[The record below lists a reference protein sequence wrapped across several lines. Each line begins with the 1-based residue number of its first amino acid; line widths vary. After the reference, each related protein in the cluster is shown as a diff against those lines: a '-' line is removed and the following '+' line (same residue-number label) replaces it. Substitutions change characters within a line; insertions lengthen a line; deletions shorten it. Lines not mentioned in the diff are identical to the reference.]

1 MAGSLD
7 KKLFV
12 VTFLALVF
20 GAGIAS
26 WGNLEA
32 DSLESYNRHS
42 LLSGELARELEQRFD
57 KDFSLQQMG
66 LNIWTAFQYKIF
78 KEAKKGLIVGSDGW
92 FFSDEE
98 FISSAEGEQALE
110 NNIEFITQAS
120 RQLASRGVALVV
132 VLLPSKARVLEN
144 RTGRHKPSTLHSET
158 YSRVI
163 DSLQKKS
170 ILTVD
175 GLGSFQGHLQPESL
189 YLRTDTHWTA
199 AGAALMAATTAE
211 LFYKQF
217 PQRALSPKAF
227 ITESVGNQLLEGDL
241 LEFLPLS
248 PLFDQLMPE
257 EEQIELYQTYPLGD
271 DFLLATND
279 GLFSSVSDQP
289 EVVLLGTSFSADRR
303 WNFAGALKQALS
315 ADVQNIAQQG
325 QGPIVPMADFLND
338 YLPNP
343 TANNLKLVIW
353 EIPERYL
360 PVAYSEVSLGID
372 SNLISQGNL

>member
-1 MAGSLD
+1 
-7 KKLFV
+7 
-12 VTFLALVF
+12 
-20 GAGIAS
+20 
-26 WGNLEA
+26 
-32 DSLESYNRHS
+32 
-42 LLSGELARELEQRFD
+42 
-57 KDFSLQQMG
+57 
-66 LNIWTAFQYKIF
+66 
-78 KEAKKGLIVGSDGW
+78 
-92 FFSDEE
+92 
-98 FISSAEGEQALE
+98 
-110 NNIEFITQAS
+110 
-120 RQLASRGVALVV
+120 
-132 VLLPSKARVLEN
+132 
-144 RTGRHKPSTLHSET
+144 
-158 YSRVI
+158 
-163 DSLQKKS
+163 
-170 ILTVD
+170 
-175 GLGSFQGHLQPESL
+175 
-189 YLRTDTHWTA
+189 
-199 AGAALMAATTAE
+199 MAAATAE

-279 GLFSSVSDQP
+279 GLFSPVSDQP

-338 YLPNP
+338 YLPTP

-360 PVAYSEVSLGID
+360 PVAYAEISLGID